1 MKKKYKGILYI
12 VISAFC
18 FALMNM
24 FVHMAG
30 DLPSVQKS
38 FFRNFV
44 AAIFACVLLVKDRAS
59 FRCRR
64 ESLIYLVFR
73 AVFGTVGILCNF
85 YAVDHLVL
93 ADASMLN
100 KMSPFFA
107 VLFSFLILK
116 EKVTV
121 PQALIVAGAFAG
133 SMFVVKPSFSNLDLI
148 PSLLGLAGGICAG
161 AAYTMVRR
169 LGIMGEKGSYIVFFF
184 SAFSCLV
191 TLPWIVLDYHPMSG
205 AQLVILLLAGLSA
218 AGGQFSITAAYCYAP
233 AKEISV
239 YDYSQIIFSAV
250 LGFFV
255 FGQTPDGLSWLGYG
269 IICTMAGVMFVYNK
283 RKEQKEL
290 LRQHQAE
297 IEKLSMEIEGLR
309 R

>member
-30 DLPSVQKS
+30 EIPSVQKS

-44 AAIFACVLLVKDRAS
+44 AAVFACILLVKDRS
-59 FRCRR
+59 GFGCRR
-64 ESLIYLVFR
+64 ESLKYLLLR
-73 AVFGTVGILCNF
+73 SVFGTVGILCNF

-107 VLFSFLILK
+107 VFFSFLILK
-116 EKVTV
+116 EKVTAW
-121 PQALIVAGAFAG
+121 QAFIIAGAFIG
-133 SMFVVKPSFSNLDLI
+133 SMFVVKPSFSNMDLF

-169 LGIMGEKGSYIVFFF
+169 LGRMGEKGAYIVFFF
-184 SAFSCLV
+184 SVFSCLAS
-191 TLPWIVLDYHPMSG
+191 LPWIVLDYHPMSG
-205 AQLVILLLAGLSA
+205 AQLGTLLLAGLSA

-233 AKEISV
+233 AKEISI
-239 YDYSQIIFSAV
+239 YDYSQIIFSAGF
-250 LGFFV
+250 GFFV
-255 FGQTPDGLSWLGYG
+255 FGQIPDALSWLGYG
-269 IICTMAGVMFVYNK
+269 IICTMAAVMFAYNK
-283 RKEQKEL
+283 RKDK
-290 LRQHQAE
+290 AGKS
-297 IEKLSMEIEGLR
+297 EKQ
-309 R
+309 

>member
-1 MKKKYKGILYI
+1 MRKKYKGILYI

-44 AAIFACVLLVKDRAS
+44 AAIFACILLVRDGSS
-59 FRCRR
+59 FRYRK
-64 ESLIYLVFR
+64 ESLKYLVFR

-107 VLFSFLILK
+107 VLFSFVILK
-116 EKVTV
+116 ERVTL
-121 PQALIVAGAFAG
+121 PQALIVTGAFLG
-133 SMFVVKPSFSNLDLI
+133 SLFVVKPTFANMDLI
-148 PSLLGLAGGICAG
+148 PSLLGLAGGIFAG
-161 AAYTMVRR
+161 AAYTMVRK
-169 LGIMGEKGSYIVFFF
+169 LGMMGVKGPFIVFFF

-191 TLPWIVLDYHPMSG
+191 TLPWLVFDYHSMSI
-205 AQLVILLLAGLSA
+205 AQLMILLLAGLSA

-239 YDYSQIIFSAV
+239 YDYSQIIFSAG
-250 LGFFV
+250 LGFLV
-255 FGQTPDGLSWLGYG
+255 FGQIPDGLSWLGYG
-269 IICTMAGVMFVYNK
+269 IICTMAVVMFVYN
-283 RKEQKEL
+283 REREN
-290 LRQHQAE
+290 
-297 IEKLSMEIEGLR
+297 GNT
-309 R
+309 